1 MNRYPLTHLCPKAI
15 NIFIMITV
23 TVEECNS
30 FSQDYY
36 DSIVFS
42 LQIHQLT
49 CSCGHSGCL
58 TLHAYYKRKVKPPDG
73 SEVILRIT
81 RVKCSEWGATHAIL
95 LSSIVPYS
103 QISLSVQQIIVDA
116 YESDDDTLSVC
127 TDTGTIDENNVKSV
141 IRRYLRH
148 WQQRLLSFRIVLS
161 PIRLLVER
169 CFSFY
174 SVQFMQIRRTFNTLF
189 ATPT

>member
-1 MNRYPLTHLCPKAI
+1 
-15 NIFIMITV
+15 MITV

-174 SVQFMQIRRTFNTLF
+174 SAQFMQIRRTFNTLF

>member
-1 MNRYPLTHLCPKAI
+1 
-15 NIFIMITV
+15 MITV

-81 RVKCSEWGATHAIL
+81 RVKCSECGATHAIL

-148 WQQRLLSFRIVLS
+148 WQQRLLSLKIALS
-161 PIRLLVER
+161 PSHLLIER

-174 SVQFMQIRRTFNTLF
+174 SAQFMQIRNTFNTLF